1 MAYVRLNSNQQE
13 TTTAELRILLELIV
27 LSGVTQPDVVSA
39 LLDTLAGE
47 LVTPA
52 GKLLFL
58 KHRGVGIIHQY
69 LRSKGMD
76 IPFAAIS
83 GHALDWTEDGF
94 RNARYRVTH
103 NHIGWSESCSSSSQ
117 LPPGLILDPKLHIR
131 ATASPVSGGDVAMQT
146 PSSASFPSP
155 QSVHLVQPVTSLS
168 ISPNGNDAVLAAKK
182 GLYIVNLEQLH
193 EPPRVI
199 HHMTN
204 WEVSDVQWNPHRAR
218 AYWIAT
224 TSNQK
229 ALVWNLETSATGQA
243 DGSSKHI
250 QYILGSHQ
258 RAVSDLNWSP
268 AHPDLLATCSYD
280 SYVHLWDL
288 RTPTEK
294 PGTSFCGWTAGATQV
309 KFNRLN
315 EHLLASSHDTD
326 VKIWDIRKG
335 STPVTMITAHMTK
348 IYGIDWSRNNEDEI
362 ITCSQD
368 RLVKFWDINCP
379 RNCQATIMTGSPVWR
394 ARFTPFGN
402 GIVTMP
408 QRKETN
414 LLLWNVANLSAPVYS
429 FEGHTDVPR
438 EFVWRVRGGADERMA
453 DDTSFEL
460 VTWSKDQHL
469 RLWPI
474 KPEIIRSVGQDVF
487 RTDSPTPD
495 YSEMRS
501 PSRAAAH
508 RRAVSEPMSGMP
520 FSSSSPAIHD
530 DPTAPA
536 SRPPYLQSSSAS
548 SLLAS
553 ESPDHTEEWVQ
564 SSRYLEAGESPDA
577 NLADDSARASE
588 PWTLGRE
595 IADAMRDYPDV
606 QFEKV
611 DLIKRQCTITLQS
624 GRNSAD
630 NVPTAALTAAALV
643 DAPPVQAAFL
653 RLDVSFS
660 QHYPHRAAPVFTFQK
675 TGMVS
680 MANRRCLAA
689 KISQIATSCARRS
702 EPCLGRCLK
711 YLLCGEIPSP
721 PSPSCATTAALPGTT
736 KLPEIHATSIYSYTG
751 IAGPHSTE
759 PAHSPSTDT
768 VHQRTMVP
776 PAPIPDFDSDLT
788 TSSDSD
794 ASPATA
800 DSALLIGRK
809 KLQDKRLLKEVIVGT
824 ESRNV
829 PFPRLCGASF
839 SPNGQLVYFFS
850 SLPHPSTTRF
860 TAYSLVTRN
869 QQPVLQSQHFTTQPR
884 TYSLYEN
891 YRAFVLTKFPKTPF
905 LAANP
910 PRDHHQLHHHPAA
923 GASWGAPNVPADA
936 GIIAPTSERGN
947 DAKGK
952 FSYWLDSDES
962 GEDSVPAAMG
972 SGPPGFLWGTL
983 PPQSAPH
990 EPRKPS
996 VAFGTSGRP
1005 MSSPA
1010 IRTSS
1015 GLAPRASV
1023 DPAVHSRTQSLMVFD
1038 PMALLS
1044 STYCAPPT
1052 TPSSR
1057 GGSPDLE
1064 YHHPAGIPALHR
1076 SLTTGGAVGLTVP
1089 IPPQPV
1095 LLQASPPP
1103 PSKSSPSMRFGAV
1116 RPIATSSGGARSTTP
1131 TPLATSPTPTRRII
1145 AAQASHH
1152 HHPLPHRPGG
1162 GRRRATS
1169 IDMGSVSG
1177 GSDFGGS
1184 EVPSSFE
1191 DRNMGA
1197 YMERH
1202 ANAAASGVA
1211 GLLPSFHFPRDGEA
1225 LSSAAV
1231 SLASSPMDS
1240 HSDLVLPAPTAPP
1253 PPAPRELGIVVHRRN
1268 INELLPVSQRLAQ
1281 AYTLSGDDPV
1291 EICTRNG
1298 AAASD
1303 AQRPDL
1309 VQIWTLAA
1317 LLLRTQCEKPNAE
1330 DGEAGGHDSL
1340 TVSTNSKRAPVID
1353 PRTRRPRR
1361 RRADA
1366 SSSSDSVV
1374 SLSKTHPRLCAS
1386 TTPPGW
1392 QWHPFGRQ
1400 MVQSLFAHCR
1410 RQGDVQTLAMLVC
1423 VFSHRFAKVQP
1434 LNAAAGGGSSVY
1446 NALTAGGKAGGR
1458 ALARAMVVEQ
1468 QQLAQA
1474 NQPAAP
1480 SNPNRQ
1486 PSQSYFRQQISST
1499 AAAGSAMVATMITP
1513 PLSAAFSMMGVG
1525 VSNVI
1530 RTLPD
1535 SDTVTIQLTSLT
1547 KDSGGSSS
1555 VGSGKHQRAAGWLR
1569 ASTTS
1574 AAASSSSNRPSFES
1588 LGRHFHHPSMESW
1601 TSGGT
1606 GTPPTS
1612 TTPGGP
1618 GWGDGTP
1625 VGSYAGDSMLV
1636 GEHVGGSTRPDGSS
1650 GLKRSN
1656 TATYAQAASGGFT
1669 TPPLGN
1675 QSRPHPARNMTT
1687 PTTAAA
1693 SPAVIS
1699 TQSRMPGMHRQRSQ
1713 DAWIGTGHYPQ
1724 GRNSQHLEPK
1734 KHRDSAPPSPRPQ
1747 AAATSSA
1754 AVVATSGWTLTAPLA
1769 SVMHAQPPSAPHTPG
1784 ARRTPPATTFSAATT
1799 AMSTPSLATAATS
1812 STMPA
1817 ILMLRLTEDEDAERP
1832 AHPHERP
1839 LSALLPS
1846 SLAVDGLLDRGDA
1859 AQHRAWCRGYAEMLY
1874 TWGFAEQRAE
1884 ILKCVLEITP
1894 SVTPPNGIKPPMT
1907 THVGV
1912 EFGTVC
1918 SGCGTH
1924 LTPQT
1929 RSTPPSLSS
1938 SAGAK
1943 TTTPPWSY
1951 CWRCD
1956 RKRYGLSA
1964 CAVCNLPAR
1973 GLAAFCAV
1981 CAHGGCAGCL
1991 RRWFEEEEVCARGCG
2006 CQCRALAGG
2015 CLSGM

>member
-1 MAYVRLNSNQQE
+1 M
-13 TTTAELRILLELIV
+13 TTASSPWL
-27 LSGVTQPDVVSA
+27 P
-39 LLDTLAGE
+39 
-47 LVTPA
+47 PA
-52 GKLLFL
+52 G
-58 KHRGVGIIHQY
+58 
-69 LRSKGMD
+69 
-76 IPFAAIS
+76 AA
-83 GHALDWTEDGF
+83 
-94 RNARYRVTH
+94 V
-103 NHIGWSESCSSSSQ
+103 ES
-117 LPPGLILDPKLHIR
+117 KLHIR
-131 ATASPVSGGDVAMQT
+131 TASSVMSGESSSLQM
-146 PSSASFPSP
+146 PSAAT
-155 QSVHLVQPVTSLS
+155 QAVHLVQPVTSLS
-168 ISPNGNDAVLAAKK
+168 ISPNGDDAVLAAKK
-182 GLYIVNLEQLH
+182 GLYIVNLEQLY

-204 WEVSDVQWNPHRAR
+204 WEVSDVQWNPHRSR

-229 ALVWNLETSATGQA
+229 ALVWNLETSATGQS

-268 AHPDLLATCSYD
+268 FHPDLLATCSYD

-294 PGTSFCGWTAGATQV
+294 PGTSFCAWTAGATQV

-315 EHLLASSHDTD
+315 EYLLASSHDTD

-402 GIVTMP
+402 GVVTMP

-414 LLLWNVANLSAPVYS
+414 LLLWNVDNLTAPVYS

-438 EFVWRVRGGADERMA
+438 EFVWRVRGGIDGGVV

-474 KPEIIRSVGQDVF
+474 KPEIIRSVAQDIF

-495 YSEMRS
+495 YPEMRS
-501 PSRAAAH
+501 PSRASSH
-508 RRAVSEPMSGMP
+508 RRAASEPLSALLL
-520 FSSSSPAIHD
+520 SSSSP
-530 DPTAPA
+530 DPRVNPIISPTH
-536 SRPPYLQSSSAS
+536 PPYLQSSSAS

-553 ESPDHTEEWVQ
+553 DPADHTAEWVQ
-564 SSRYLEAGESPDA
+564 SSRDMDSGENPHSPHT
-577 NLADDSARASE
+577 DDPDSSALPESV

-595 IADAMRDYPDV
+595 VADAMRAYPAV

-611 DLIKRQCTITLQS
+611 NLIKRQCTITLQS
-624 GRNSAD
+624 GSTNAD
-630 NVPTAALTAAALV
+630 NPASAVLTATALV

-653 RLDVSFS
+653 RLDVSFP
-660 QHYPHRAAPVFTFQK
+660 QQYPHRAAPVFTFQK

-702 EPCLGRCLK
+702 VPCLDPCLK
-711 YLLCGEIPSP
+711 YLLFGEVPSP
-721 PSPSCATTAALPGTT
+721 PSPSGALAARPGAPQLAATHAA
-736 KLPEIHATSIYSYTG
+736 SIYAYTG
-751 IAGPHSTE
+751 VAGPHSTE
-759 PAHSPSTDT
+759 PTLASSMDT
-768 VHQRTMVP
+768 VHQRPLIP
-776 PAPIPDFDSDLT
+776 PAPIPEFDSDLT

-891 YRAFVLTKFPKTPF
+891 YRAFVLTKFPKMPF

-910 PRDHHQLHHHPAA
+910 PRDHHQLHHHLAP
-923 GASWGAPNVPADA
+923 GASWGAPNVPADI
-936 GIIAPTSERGN
+936 GIVAPSSERAN
-947 DAKGK
+947 EAKGK

-962 GEDSVPAAMG
+962 GEDSASAAVVPGPAGLLWAPPPSQPAAY
-972 SGPPGFLWGTL
+972 
-983 PPQSAPH
+983 
-990 EPRKPS
+990 EPRVPS
-996 VAFGTSGRP
+996 SPFVTTSRP
-1005 MSSPA
+1005 MSSPV
-1010 IRTSS
+1010 IRTPS
-1015 GLAPRASV
+1015 GSAPRAGLDS
-1023 DPAVHSRTQSLMVFD
+1023 AVHSRTQSLMAFD
-1038 PMALLS
+1038 PAALLS
-1044 STYCAPPT
+1044 SSYCAPPT

-1064 YHHPAGIPALHR
+1064 YHPPGHPGLHR
-1076 SLTTGGAVGLTVP
+1076 SLTVAGGVGLTAP
-1089 IPPQPV
+1089 SPLPPATLSQT
-1095 LLQASPPP
+1095 SPPP
-1103 PSKSSPSMRFGAV
+1103 PPKTSPSFRFGVV
-1116 RPIATSSGGARSTTP
+1116 RPIATSTGGPRSTTP

-1145 AAQASHH
+1145 GPQASHH
-1152 HHPLPHRPGG
+1152 LPHRPGG

-1202 ANAAASGVA
+1202 ANAGAGGVA
-1211 GLLPSFHFPRDGEA
+1211 SLLPSFHFARDGEG
-1225 LSSAAV
+1225 LGSGAA

-1240 HSDLVLPAPTAPP
+1240 HSDLILPAPTAPP
-1253 PPAPRELGIVVHRRN
+1253 APPPPREFGIVVHRKN
-1268 INELLPVSQRLAQ
+1268 IIELLPVSQTLAQ

-1291 EICTRNG
+1291 KICMQNG
-1298 AAASD
+1298 AAAGV
-1303 AQRPDL
+1303 ARRPDL

-1317 LLLRTQCEKPNAE
+1317 LLLTTRCETTTAE
-1330 DGEAGGHDSL
+1330 DGATSAQDNAAASAL
-1340 TVSTNSKRAPVID
+1340 SKRQAARTAVID
-1353 PRTRRPRR
+1353 PRSRRPRR
-1361 RRADA
+1361 RRVDA
-1366 SSSSDSVV
+1366 LPPSAPALTLSTAKFSGWSNSEVV
-1374 SLSKTHPRLCAS
+1374 APAR
-1386 TTPPGW
+1386 W
-1392 QWHPFGRQ
+1392 QWHPFGRK
-1400 MVQSLFAHCR
+1400 MVKSLFAHCR

-1423 VFSHRFAKVQP
+1423 VLSHPFAKAEP
-1434 LNAAAGGGSSVY
+1434 LTVAAADASTTG
-1446 NALTAGGKAGGR
+1446 ARAGGR
-1458 ALARAMVVEQ
+1458 LSARAMVVER
-1468 QQLAQA
+1468 QQLAQVT
-1474 NQPAAP
+1474 QTAAP
-1480 SNPNRQ
+1480 SNPNRE

-1499 AAAGSAMVATMITP
+1499 AAAGTAMVAGMITP

-1530 RTLPD
+1530 RTSPD
-1535 SDTVTIQLTSLT
+1535 SDTVAIQLTSLT
-1547 KDSGGSSS
+1547 KDSGGSTS
-1555 VGSGKHQRAAGWLR
+1555 VGSGRQRAAGWLR

-1574 AAASSSSNRPSFES
+1574 AAGSGSSNRRSFES
-1588 LGRHFHHPSMESW
+1588 LGRHFQHPSIESW

-1606 GTPPTS
+1606 GTPPSS
-1612 TTPGGP
+1612 TTPGG
-1618 GWGDGTP
+1618 GGGGGGTP
-1625 VGSYAGDSMLV
+1625 VGSYAGDGTAVSD
-1636 GEHVGGSTRPDGSS
+1636 HVGGSPRPDD
-1650 GLKRSN
+1650 GLQRSN
-1656 TATYAQAASGGFT
+1656 SATYAQAASGALT
-1669 TPPLGN
+1669 TPPLAT
-1675 QSRPHPARNMTT
+1675 QSRPHPARNLTT
-1687 PTTAAA
+1687 PSLAAA
-1693 SPAVIS
+1693 PPAPIA
-1699 TQSRMPGMHRQRSQ
+1699 TQARMPGMHRQRSQ
-1713 DAWIGTGHYPQ
+1713 DAWIGTGHPHH
-1724 GRNSQHLEPK
+1724 GRNSQYLEPK
-1734 KHRDSAPPSPRPQ
+1734 QHRDSAPPSPRPRPATTAVTTAVIT
-1747 AAATSSA
+1747 AAGA
-1754 AVVATSGWTLTAPLA
+1754 APGWTLTAPLA
-1769 SVMHAQPPSAPHTPG
+1769 SVMHAQPSSAPQTPA
-1784 ARRTPPATTFSAATT
+1784 ARWTPPATTPTGMTAALTSPLSVNAATT
-1799 AMSTPSLATAATS
+1799 STS
-1812 STMPA
+1812 PA
-1817 ILMLRLTEDEDAERP
+1817 VLMLRLTEDEDAERP
-1832 AHPHERP
+1832 VHPQERR
-1839 LSALLPS
+1839 LTALLPS
-1846 SLAVDGLLDRGDA
+1846 SLATDGLLDRGDA
-1859 AQHRAWCRGYAEMLY
+1859 GQHAAWCRGYAEMLY
-1874 TWGFAEQRAE
+1874 TWGLAEQRAE
-1884 ILKCVLEITP
+1884 VLKCVTEITP
-1894 SVTPPNGIKPPMT
+1894 LAVAGATPSAMT
-1907 THVGV
+1907 AHVGV

-1918 SGCGTH
+1918 PGCGTH
-1924 LTPQT
+1924 LTPQSH
-1929 RSTPPSLSS
+1929 STPLLPVH
-1938 SAGAK
+1938 AAK
-1943 TTTPPWSY
+1943 PTKIPTPPWSY

-1964 CAVCNLPAR
+1964 CVVCNLPAR

-2006 CQCRALAGG
+2006 CECRKIAGG
-2015 CLSGM
+2015 CLPGT